1 MIGCAGRGG
10 RSTALALAATRVRS
24 DKGVAMAR
32 NSMLLPVYVPTA
44 LLAFGQGLLVPT
56 LPVYALE
63 LGASASLVGLIVGLL
78 LLLALLAPLP
88 SSLDRGQLAVGG
100 LLLGTLRL
108 ALTG

>member
-1 MIGCAGRGG
+1 V
-10 RSTALALAATRVRS
+10 RVVVWLSRR
-24 DKGVAMAR
+24 V
-32 NSMLLPVYVPTA
+32 
-44 LLAFGQGLLVPT
+44 
-56 LPVYALE
+56 
-63 LGASASLVGLIVGLL
+63 